1 VEERRS
7 DRGRTPKRRARSQHH
22 QARDRRQGM
31 ARSRGSGPCSGVRRP
46 RPCSC
51 ASRSPRRWSWPAND
65 AASTTPWLA
74 SRWLAEKR
82 PTSGRATAG
91 VGTFLPGEC
100 PHPSSSGP

>member
-7 DRGRTPKRRARSQHH
+7 DRGRKPKRRARTRHH

-31 ARSRGSGPCSGVRRP
+31 APSRGSGPGSGVRRL
-46 RPCSC
+46 RPFSC
-51 ASRSPRRWSWPAND
+51 ASRSPPRWSWPAND
-65 AASTTPWLA
+65 AALTTPWLA
-74 SRWLAEKR
+74 SRWVAEKR
-82 PTSGRATAG
+82 PTFGRATAG